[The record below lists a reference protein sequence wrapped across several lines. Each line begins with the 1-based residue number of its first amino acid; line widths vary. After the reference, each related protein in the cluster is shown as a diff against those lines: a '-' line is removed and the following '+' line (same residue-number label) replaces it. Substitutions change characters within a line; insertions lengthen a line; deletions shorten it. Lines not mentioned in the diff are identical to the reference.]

1 MGGDWLEFRSDL
13 VFVFVGFVGVAVSV
27 LVLVRIFSGGGWL
40 VGLVVSGDIFFF
52 GGNFG
57 GEDWCLWVS
66 FSGRFCVGLMER

>member
-52 GGNFG
+52 F
-57 GEDWCLWVS
+57 
-66 FSGRFCVGLMER
+66 FCVVILVVRIGVCG

>member
-52 GGNFG
+52 LVVILVVRIGVYG
-57 GEDWCLWVS
+57 
-66 FSGRFCVGLMER
+66 